1 MGYSKFLCLTRY
13 KSENNDLLLFPFQDE
28 STPCYRVNDVPDQF
42 RKISPPEKEGASKTV
57 FAGMMNDNRVIAKA
71 YRLDAKHST
80 PKEALK
86 KAVSQAVSL
95 KEEEGIER
103 VVVFLDT
110 SDPDLIKAA
119 QEGAMLGGYVF
130 DKYLQEKK
138 EPIPVAVLLPDK
150 PSKELSA
157 ALEMEKEIFVWT
169 NFARDV
175 LNEPPNVIQPES
187 LADIFKAKGKEA
199 GLKITVWDAKKLE
212 KEKCGGILSVG
223 KGAAKLPRLVIGEY
237 SPKKAKKHI
246 ALVGK
251 GITFDTGGYCLKPA
265 NSQIGMK
272 YDMSGAAGM
281 FAAACAIA
289 KLGLP
294 IKITL
299 LAPLAENDISSKA
312 YHTTDV
318 IVTRSGKSVQVDN
331 TDAEGRLILAD
342 ALTIA
347 GEKKPDWIIDMATLT
362 GACVVALGEDIAG
375 LYATDKELATMLID
389 AAKETGE
396 IMWELPLHMPYMEHI
411 KTTIADCK
419 NVGNRWGGSITA
431 ALFLKQFVPEEIP
444 WAHLDI
450 AGPGVKEEPLGHL
463 GKGAKGFG
471 VKSLVNMARILSD

>member
-1 MGYSKFLCLTRY
+1 MGCSKFSYLTRY
-13 KSENNDLLLFPFQDE
+13 KSQNNDLLLFPFQDGA
-28 STPCYRVNDVPDQF
+28 TPCYRMKDVPEQF
-42 RKISPPEKEGASKTV
+42 RKIAPPEKEGGSKTV
-57 FAGMMNDNRVIAKA
+57 FAGMIDDNRIVAKA
-71 YRLDAKHST
+71 IRLDAKYIAPT
-80 PKEALK
+80 EALK
-86 KAVSQAVSL
+86 RAVSKAISL
-95 KEEEGIER
+95 KEDEGIER
-103 VVVFLDT
+103 VAVFVDT
-110 SDPDLIKAA
+110 ADPDLVKAV
-119 QEGAMLGGYVF
+119 QEGAMLGGYFF
-130 DKYLQEKK
+130 DKYLKEKK
-138 EPIPVAVLLPDK
+138 EPVCVEAILPDK
-150 PSKELSA
+150 PSKELTA
-157 ALEMEKEIFVWT
+157 ALEVEKEIFIWT
-169 NFARDV
+169 NLARDL
-175 LNEPPNVIQPES
+175 LNEPPNAINPES
-187 LADIFKAKGKEA
+187 LAEIFKTKGKEA
-199 GLKITVWDAKKLE
+199 GLKITIWDARKLE
-212 KEKCGGILSVG
+212 KENCGGILAVG
-223 KGAAKLPRLVIGEY
+223 RGAEKPPRLVIGEY
-237 SPKKAKKHI
+237 SPRKAKKHI

-272 YDMSGAAGM
+272 YDMSGAAAM

-289 KLGLP
+289 RLKLP

-299 LAPLAENDISSKA
+299 LAPLAENDISSRA

-375 LYATDKELATMLID
+375 LFSTHKDLTAMLLD

-396 IMWELPLHMPYMEHI
+396 VLWELPLHMPYMEHI

-431 ALFLKQFVPEEIP
+431 ALFLRQFMPEEIP

-471 VKSLVNMARILSD
+471 VKSLVNLARMLSD

>member
-1 MGYSKFLCLTRY
+1 MGYSQFSYLTTY
-13 KSENNDLLLFPFQDE
+13 KSQGNDLLLFPFQDG
-28 STPCYRVNDVPDQF
+28 STPCYSVKDVPEQF
-42 RKISPPEKEGASKTV
+42 RKVTPPEQEGASKTI
-57 FAGMMNDNRVIAKA
+57 FAGMIDNNRVIAKA
-71 YRLDAKHST
+71 CRLDMNHLSA
-80 PKEALK
+80 KEAIK
-86 KAVSQAVSL
+86 KTISQALSMQ
-95 KEEEGIER
+95 ENEGIER
-103 VVVFLDT
+103 VVVFVDT
-110 SDPDLIKAA
+110 SEPELIQAI
-119 QEGAMLGGYVF
+119 QEGAMLGGYQF
-130 DKYLQEKK
+130 DKYLKDKK
-138 EPIPVAVLLPDK
+138 NPLPVVAILPDE
-150 PSKELSA
+150 PSKELST
-157 ALEMEKEIFVWT
+157 ALELEKEILTWV

-175 LNEPPNVIQPES
+175 LNEPPNVIHPES
-187 LADIFKAKGKEA
+187 LADIFKTKGKDA
-199 GLKITVWDAKKLE
+199 GLKITIWDAKKLE
-212 KEKCGGILSVG
+212 KEKCGGILAVG
-223 KGAAKLPRLVIGEY
+223 KGAEKLPRLVIGEY

-246 ALVGK
+246 VLVGK

-294 IKITL
+294 IKVTVL
-299 LAPLAENDISSKA
+299 TPLAENDISDKA

-347 GEKKPDWIIDMATLT
+347 TEKKPDWIIDMATLT
-362 GACVVALGEDIAG
+362 GACVVALGEDVAG
-375 LYATDKELATMLID
+375 LFSTDKDLTSILLE

-396 IMWELPLHMPYMEHI
+396 FFWELPLHMPYMEHI
-411 KTTIADCK
+411 KATIADCK
-419 NVGNRWGGSITA
+419 NVGNRWGGAITA
-431 ALFLKQFVPEEIP
+431 ALFLKQFVPEDIA

-471 VKSLVNMARILSD
+471 VKSIVNMARILSN